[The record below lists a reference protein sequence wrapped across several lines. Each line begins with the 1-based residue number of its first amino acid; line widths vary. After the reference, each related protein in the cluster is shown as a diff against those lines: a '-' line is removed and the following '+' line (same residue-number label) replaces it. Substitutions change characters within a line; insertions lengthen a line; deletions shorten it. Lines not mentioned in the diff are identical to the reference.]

1 MSLEETLRGE
11 IRRRGEGHA
20 KTETGPGVMEP
31 QTKECLEPPEARRG
45 NKCFCPGAFEG
56 AQPCQH
62 FDFPLLASRTVRRLI
77 NFYCCKPPSLWSFVT
92 VALRN

>member
-11 IRRRGEGHA
+11 IRRREEGHA

-62 FDFPLLASRTVRRLI
+62 SDFPLLASRTVRRLI
-77 NFYCCKPPSLWSFVT
+77 STVVSHPVCGHLLLWP
-92 VALRN
+92 